1 MAGLGGGT
9 LTAGG
14 SGGDNGFFSFL
25 NPVFKS
31 FQQGLQFAG
40 SQIMPRYF
48 ANELLGQQFDQLRQ
62 PTFYAPAAP
71 PRINDGGSFTQSPK
85 KTGLL
90 FDNINLTGGSMLLAA
105 IAVVGV
111 VILIKD

>member
-1 MAGLGGGT
+1 MAHLGSGNTISRGGG
-9 LTAGG
+9 
-14 SGGDNGFFSFL
+14 GDGFFSFL
-25 NPVFKS
+25 NPVLESVQK
-31 FQQGLQFAG
+31 GLEFGGEQLL
-40 SQIMPRYF
+40 PRYF
-48 ANELLGQQFDQLRQ
+48 AKEFLGQNFDQLYN

-71 PRINDGGSFTQSPK
+71 PRQGPINTTSGIK

-105 IAVVGV
+105 VAILGV